1 MEPGLLVLRHVSKG
15 WEQNHC
21 PRLGYGIID
30 KVCFGE
36 GEYVEEVSRDAV
48 GLLACIES
56 NENSVFDVADQLG
69 PTEVFPFTK
78 DDTSAISDL

>member
-1 MEPGLLVLRHVSKG
+1 MESSTKYA
-15 WEQNHC
+15 
-21 PRLGYGIID
+21 LGRENTLKKSVGNT
-30 KVCFGE
+30 
-36 GEYVEEVSRDAV
+36 RDAV